1 MLPRLALSS
10 IIALSCA
17 APLFAAPLPKPPAF
31 AMCAACH
38 KVDKGAPNTLGPN
51 LWGIAGSKA
60 GEHPGFTSSPA
71 MKKSNIK
78 WTRDKLLAY
87 IQDPQKTVPGTRMP
101 FGGIKN
107 PQSAAA
113 VADYLMSLK

>member
-1 MLPRLALSS
+1 MLSRLVLSS
-10 IIALSCA
+10 A
-17 APLFAAPLPKPPAF
+17 AVLLLAMPAGAAPLPKPPAF

-60 GEHPGFTSSPA
+60 GFHGGFNSSPA

-78 WTRDKLLAY
+78 WTRDKLLAFV
-87 IQDPQKTVPGTRMP
+87 QNPQKTVPGTRMP
-101 FGGIKN
+101 FAGIKN
-107 PQSAAA
+107 PASAEAIT
-113 VADYLMSLK
+113 DYLMSLN